1 MTQFINIIQFVADK
15 NNFTLPDNFLIYFHD
30 FFSEKTNLSDMN
42 IYKCYIYIQTESY
55 TKEEL
60 EKLTDIYIQS
70 KKIKNIFKSQLRK
83 KKLKK

>member
-1 MTQFINIIQFVADK
+1 
-15 NNFTLPDNFLIYFHD
+15 
-30 FFSEKTNLSDMN
+30 MN

-70 KKIKNIFKSQLRK
+70 KKIKNIFKSQLRI
-83 KKLKK
+83 KKLKNETI